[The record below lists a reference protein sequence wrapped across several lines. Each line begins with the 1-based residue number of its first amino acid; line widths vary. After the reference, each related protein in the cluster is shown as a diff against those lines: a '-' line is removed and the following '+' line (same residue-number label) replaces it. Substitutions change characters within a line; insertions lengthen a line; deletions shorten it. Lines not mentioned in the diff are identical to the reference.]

1 MLTGEE
7 VECKT
12 IFLGFLKSRPELL
25 SVYENGKINLF
36 DLQDEEVIDTISVC
50 PEHSVQDVTVVPGG
64 PYMLVAC
71 DDGDTRVIHVGN
83 KFPSGDNSGKVISLK
98 PYKIFRDDLET
109 SGDLVCIESV
119 LNGDRPFILFVY
131 SESGALV
138 WDVRAEKILSKI
150 PHTDNTMSR
159 PMCACWVGD
168 RANCFAI
175 GYEDGS
181 IMVWGVSAS
190 TLKIHPSKLTHY
202 EDSVLVLHLQV
213 SPRNSS
219 SIKSLTFVRGTQG
232 TPYGKDCLLVLGGQS
247 KEAPDMLSLVSLEPE
262 GNEHDVQMIPWFGEI
277 ISHTLLNGS
286 EEKQDDGPCT
296 DGILILTEGGQIVV
310 HDLSSWE
317 PLPVSLKFQEL
328 PPIMCSSFMP
338 SIPMRHS
345 HSPSLKNLRYLSWKR
360 VEDSKWPFNGGVPPT
375 NYFISETDYMNGEV
389 DSSSHPS
396 GMILIGHRDGRV
408 RVWDAVSQ
416 VPKLLCMVPQSNEI
430 FSEEGRMMPV
440 ICFDVCPI
448 SGLLA
453 VGHSRGLVRLYQ
465 FSTSPQSVR
474 KVTLGSSAP
483 YDSQVDQGPGWQYV
497 MKYSPHSEDI
507 TCVSVASKLGFL
519 AVGDHSGCVSIVD
532 LTSPARIM
540 EHHLQAPIVSM
551 KFGVIDKDSGII
563 QDAAESV
570 TGYVERYIYVCVCV
584 YRKKMSR

>member
-1 MLTGEE
+1 MGTRDGRIKIIGCDGVECMLTGEE
-7 VECKT
+7 VQCKT
-12 IFLGFLKSRPELL
+12 IFLGFLKNRPELL

-36 DLQDEEVIDTISVC
+36 DLENEEVIDSICVC
-50 PEHSVQDVTVVPGG
+50 PEHRVTDVTVVPGG
-64 PYMLVAC
+64 PYMLVGC
-71 DDGDTRVIHVGN
+71 DDGDARVIHVGN
-83 KFPSGDNSGKVISLK
+83 KFPSGETVEKGISLK
-98 PYKIFRDDLET
+98 PYKIFREDLEM

-150 PHTDNTMSR
+150 PDTDNTMSR

-190 TLKIHPSKLTHY
+190 TLKAHPSKLSHY
-202 EDSVLVLHLQV
+202 EDSVLVLHLEV
-213 SPRNSS
+213 SPINPSP
-219 SIKSLTFVRGTQG
+219 IKALSFVRGTQG

-247 KEAPDMLSLVSLEPE
+247 KDAPDMLSLVSLEPE
-262 GNEHDVQMIPWFGEI
+262 GNTNDIKTIPWFGDI

-286 EEKQDDGPCT
+286 EENQDDGPCT

-310 HDLSSWE
+310 HDMASWE

-328 PPIMCSSFMP
+328 PPITCSSFLP
-338 SIPMRHS
+338 SIPLKHS

-360 VEDSKWPFNGGVPPT
+360 VEDSRWPFNGGVPPS

-396 GMILIGHRDGRV
+396 GVVLIGHRDGRV

-416 VPKLLCMVPQSNEI
+416 VPKLMCTVPQSNEV

-440 ICFDVCPI
+440 LCFDACPL

-453 VGHSRGLVRLYQ
+453 VGHAGGLVRLYQ

-483 YDSQVDQGPGWQYV
+483 YDSQVDQGPGWQYL

-507 TCVSVASKLGFL
+507 TSVSVSSKLGLL
-519 AVGDHSGCVSIVD
+519 AVGDRSGCVSLVN
-532 LTSPARIM
+532 LSSPARMM
-540 EHHLQAPIVSM
+540 EHHLRAPIVSL
-551 KFGVIDKDSGII
+551 KFAVINKDSAVLRDGT
-563 QDAAESV
+563 ESL
-570 TGYVERYIYVCVCV
+570 TG
-584 YRKKMSR
+584 